1 MRDVAE
7 KSVGWLV
14 LGGIVLAVLVA
25 KKRYENK
32 FAAAVSHARAEGY
45 AAAQVDLGVS
55 QVVHVNAAN
64 ITHDSGPTGHQCD
77 DLYSCPI
84 CAPIALRVLMAA
96 DRSRPSI
103 ERASASL
110 AARVDYDYDDDTADN
125 AAVVGET
132 GGSVRDDGGSGA
144 RGRGP
149 GGDVR
154 DLGGVEVIPCA
165 SVNPSS
171 PLSDLLAR
179 PWAYDEA
186 DPRCEVKRA

>member
-1 MRDVAE
+1 MREVAE

-32 FAAAVSHARAEGY
+32 FAAAIAAADANARAEVRNELGIGQNVNV
-45 AAAQVDLGVS
+45 AVDASHNRGAV
-55 QVVHVNAAN
+55 
-64 ITHDSGPTGHQCD
+64 GHQCD

-103 ERASASL
+103 ERSSASVS
-110 AARVDYDYDDDTADN
+110 ARVDYDYDDDTAYD

-132 GGSVRDDGGSGA
+132 GGSVGNDGGSGA

-149 GGDVR
+149 GGHVR
-154 DLGGVEVIPCA
+154 DSGGVEVVPCA

-186 DPRCEVKRA
+186 DPRCEVNRA